1 MPLKKDKAKPKEP
14 APNQAAGQESLLR
27 QGIEELGL
35 RVEERSASLLTTYAS
50 LLLQQNQIIN
60 LTAII
65 DPMEVVTK
73 HLLDSLSIAQY
84 VPDGRVVDVGSG
96 GGCPGIPLAI
106 IRPENKFVLVEP
118 KNKKADFLKTTTQAL
133 GLNNTQTICQ
143 RAEGVELE
151 KKADAI
157 VCRALG
163 SLSYF
168 VSVAGHMLK
177 KQGRLLAMKGKIPH
191 SELSEIPLGWE
202 ALETKKIHVPHLQAE
217 RHLITVRKST

>member
-1 MPLKKDKAKPKEP
+1 MPLKKVKAKLKGPT
-14 APNQAAGQESLLR
+14 PNQAARQENLLR

-35 RVEERSASLLTTYAS
+35 HIEERRAGLLIAYIN

-65 DPMEVVTK
+65 DPLQAVTK
-73 HLLDSLSIAQY
+73 HLLDSLSIAQH
-84 VPDGRVVDVGSG
+84 VSDGKVVDVGSG

-106 IRPENKFVLVEP
+106 VKPENQFVLVES
-118 KNKKADFLKTTTQAL
+118 KTKKADFLKTTTQIL
-133 GLNNTQTICQ
+133 KLKNIKTICQ
-143 RAEGVELE
+143 RAESVELG
-151 KKADAI
+151 KKADVI

-168 VSVAGHMLK
+168 VSVADHMLK

-191 SELSEIPLGWE
+191 SELSEVPLGWE
-202 ALETKKIHVPHLQAE
+202 VLETKKLHVPYLHAE

>member
-1 MPLKKDKAKPKEP
+1 MAK
-14 APNQAAGQESLLR
+14 QEDLLR
-27 QGIEELGL
+27 QGMQQIGLPLEEQS
-35 RVEERSASLLTTYAS
+35 VSLLITYIN
-50 LLLQQNQIIN
+50 LLLHKNQTTN

-65 DPMEVVTK
+65 DPLEAVTK
-73 HLLDSLSIAQY
+73 HLLDSLSIAQH
-84 VPDGRVVDVGSG
+84 VPEGKVVDVGSG

-106 IRPENKFVLVEP
+106 IKPESQIILVES
-118 KNKKADFLKTTTQAL
+118 KNKKADFLNTTTQAL
-133 GLNNTQTICQ
+133 KLKNTKTICQ
-143 RAEGVELE
+143 RAESVEFT

-191 SELSEIPLGWE
+191 SELGEIPLGWE

>member
-1 MPLKKDKAKPKEP
+1 MAK
-14 APNQAAGQESLLR
+14 QEDLLR
-27 QGIEELGL
+27 QGMQQIGL
-35 RVEERSASLLTTYAS
+35 PVEEQSVSLLITYIN
-50 LLLQQNQIIN
+50 LLLQKNQTTN

-65 DPMEVVTK
+65 DPLEAVTK
-73 HLLDSLSIAQY
+73 HLMDVLSIAQH
-84 VPDGRVVDVGSG
+84 VPDGKVVDVGSG

-106 IRPENKFVLVEP
+106 IKPESQIILVES
-118 KNKKADFLKTTTQAL
+118 KNKKADFLNTTIQVL
-133 GLNNTQTICQ
+133 KLKNTKIICQ
-143 RAEGVELE
+143 RAESIEFT
-151 KKADAI
+151 KKADVI

-163 SLSYF
+163 TISYF

-202 ALETKKIHVPHLQAE
+202 APETKKIHVPHLQAE

>member
-1 MPLKKDKAKPKEP
+1 MLPKKVRARPREP
-14 APNQAAGQESLLR
+14 TKNLVATQ
-27 QGIEELGL
+27 EELLKQGL
-35 RVEERSASLLTTYAS
+35 QQIKLLAEERSVSLLIAYIN
-50 LLLQQNQIIN
+50 LLLKQNQTLN

-65 DPMEVVTK
+65 DPLEAVTK
-73 HLLDSLSIAQY
+73 HLLDSLSIAQDI
-84 VPDGRVVDVGSG
+84 PIGKVVDVGSG

-106 IRPENKFVLVEP
+106 IKPQSQFFLVES
-118 KNKKADFLKTTTQAL
+118 KNKKADFLNTTIRNLKLTNAKV
-133 GLNNTQTICQ
+133 IYQ
-143 RAEGVELE
+143 RAENVQFT
-151 KKADAI
+151 KKADAV

-163 SLSYF
+163 SISYF